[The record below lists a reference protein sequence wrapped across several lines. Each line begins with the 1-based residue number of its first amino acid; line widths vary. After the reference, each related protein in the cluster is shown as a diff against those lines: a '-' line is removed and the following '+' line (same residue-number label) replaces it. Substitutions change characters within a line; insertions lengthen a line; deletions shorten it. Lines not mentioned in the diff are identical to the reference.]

1 MISIGWCDVAK
12 ALMIAA
18 VIIMLDEGCHL
29 AFEVSWQIIV
39 FEQYPVFECLVP
51 AFDLALGLRMT
62 WCPADMLYISAS
74 QPFGQL

>member
-1 MISIGWCDVAK
+1 
-12 ALMIAA
+12 
-18 VIIMLDEGCHL
+18 
-29 AFEVSWQIIV
+29 
-39 FEQYPVFECLVP
+39 VP